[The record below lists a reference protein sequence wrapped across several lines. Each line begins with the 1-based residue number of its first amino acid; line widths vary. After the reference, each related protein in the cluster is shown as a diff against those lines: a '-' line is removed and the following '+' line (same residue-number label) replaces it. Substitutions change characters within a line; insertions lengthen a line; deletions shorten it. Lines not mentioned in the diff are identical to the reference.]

1 MSYQES
7 LEESIT
13 PRMFYDGKANSVKK
27 WQDDYLVQ
35 YFDNYNSGH
44 LSEEAPKHWGENDIV
59 IIAGRQDVISLSL
72 FLSLSFSLALPFTL
86 SYPHSQCDRK
96 SMGRYK
102 R

>member
-7 LEESIT
+7 LESIT

-44 LSEEAPKHWGENDIV
+44 LSEEAPKH
-59 IIAGRQDVISLSL
+59 
-72 FLSLSFSLALPFTL
+72 
-86 SYPHSQCDRK
+86 
-96 SMGRYK
+96 
-102 R
+102 